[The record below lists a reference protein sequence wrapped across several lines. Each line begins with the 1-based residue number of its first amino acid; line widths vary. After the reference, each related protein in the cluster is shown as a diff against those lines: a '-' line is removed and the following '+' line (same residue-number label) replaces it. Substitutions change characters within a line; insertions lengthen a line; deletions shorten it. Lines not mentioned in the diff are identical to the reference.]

1 MTYYFT
7 VSIYGRRCDVSER
20 TKELTILLF
29 RIASRASIDCNLVYL
44 QHQCLEKLKG
54 RHVDYF
60 WLFSSVFGFFKSS
73 SVSVCFFLKTA
84 VSVRF
89 SVNRPSSGVFRML
102 SV

>member
-60 WLFSSVFGFFKSS
+60 WLFSSVFGFFKIEFGFG
-73 SVSVCFFLKTA
+73 FFLKTA